1 MNDGTTLSVASAVPF
16 VAKAQPNEDPTGQ
29 PDASIDAVVTTG
41 ALGKSADP
49 AKIIAEAVR
58 ILKPGAPLVFCED
71 MSFGKGKVLDALTS
85 SDAARAF
92 ERPEYDDGWA
102 TLPLSPVAIG
112 VAVRKR
118 DGDAGN
124 GGGAAKRGDDFE
136 ASLGLGGGKRGKRKK

>member
-41 ALGKSADP
+41 AIGKSADP
-49 AKIIAEAVR
+49 AKIIAEAGR

-71 MSFGKGKVLDALTS
+71 MSFGKGKVLGALTS
-85 SDAARAF
+85 SDAARAL

-124 GGGAAKRGDDFE
+124 GGGAAKSGDDFE

>member
-49 AKIIAEAVR
+49 AKIIAEAGR

-102 TLPLSPVAIG
+102 TLLRDLLVCGRAQQLQRRHGYAPAVA
-112 VAVRKR
+112 
-118 DGDAGN
+118 
-124 GGGAAKRGDDFE
+124 RG
-136 ASLGLGGGKRGKRKK
+136 SRCGR